1 MWQAVARAVLVV
13 SVSGRDDVEA
23 VAQALCVQ
31 EGLDEDDV
39 EIIADGLYRHLDDTD
54 GGGGRG
60 GTAGPE
66 TVRTGSESG
75 RSAVGAGGGDSSGPD
90 TDERS
95 SAGSHPVPSVSQR
108 RSRWARAAT
117 AARLTAAVSATQPG
131 RCWQT
136 PLVLNGR

>member
-39 EIIADGLYRHLDDTD
+39 EIIAGGRLYRHLDDTD

-66 TVRTGSESG
+66 TVRTGSESDW
-75 RSAVGAGGGDSSGPD
+75 SAVGVGGGDSSGPD

-95 SAGSHPVPSVSQR
+95 SAGPHPVFSVSQR

-117 AARLTAAVSATQPG
+117 AARLPAAVSATQPG
-131 RCWQT
+131 RC
-136 PLVLNGR
+136 